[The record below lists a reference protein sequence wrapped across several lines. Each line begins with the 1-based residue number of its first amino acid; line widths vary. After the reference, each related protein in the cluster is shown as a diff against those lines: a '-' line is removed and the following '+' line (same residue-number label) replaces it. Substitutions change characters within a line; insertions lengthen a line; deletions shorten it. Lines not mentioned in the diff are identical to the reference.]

1 MTPLKTLAVAV
12 TLGCTLLAGALHAAD
27 AAAPPASAT
36 ATRSDAAKAQVLL
49 DQAEAH
55 LRAHGDQAMAGF
67 SRAGEFV
74 DGELYVY
81 VLDIQGNFLA
91 SGGSSTT
98 LIGRNVAGVTDTDG
112 RFFFRDMIESAKA
125 RPAGQIEYRW
135 NNPVRGVNETKIA
148 SWRRVGDHILVIGY
162 YAPHPSFELAKS
174 LLWRAVHTLKLS
186 GEDAFARF
194 NSLNGGFVQD
204 DLYVFVIGLDDEIM
218 HAHGGQPRLVGRKAT
233 DLIDPVNG
241 RHFVKDM
248 IDIARNKGEGEI
260 RYTFRNPLTRK
271 NEGKRSYLVR
281 VGRYLLGVGTYAEPA
296 QQGRE

>member
-1 MTPLKTLAVAV
+1 MTPFKTLAAAV
-12 TLGCTLLAGALHAAD
+12 SLGCALLAGPLHAAD
-27 AAAPPASAT
+27 ATAPATQAAS
-36 ATRSDAAKAQVLL
+36 SDAAKAQALL
-49 DQAEAH
+49 DQAEAY

-81 VLDIQGNFLA
+81 VLDTRGNFLA

-98 LIGRNVAGVTDTDG
+98 LIGRNVAGVADSDG
-112 RFFFRDMIESAKA
+112 RLFFRDMIESAKA

-135 NNPVRGVNETKIA
+135 SNPVRGINETKIA

-174 LLWRAVHTLKLS
+174 LAWRAVHTLKVS

-204 DLYVFVIGLDDEIM
+204 DLYVFVIGLDDGIM
-218 HAHGGQPRLVGRKAT
+218 HAHGGQPRLIGRKAT
-233 DLIDPVNG
+233 ELVDPVSG
-241 RHFVKDM
+241 RRFVKDM
-248 IDIARNKGEGEI
+248 IDIARDKGEGEI
-260 RYTFRNPLTRK
+260 RYTFRNPLTLK
-271 NEGKRSYLVR
+271 NEGKRTYVVR
-281 VGRYLLGVGTYAEPA
+281 VGQYLVGVGTYAEPA
-296 QQGRE
+296 PRQNGE